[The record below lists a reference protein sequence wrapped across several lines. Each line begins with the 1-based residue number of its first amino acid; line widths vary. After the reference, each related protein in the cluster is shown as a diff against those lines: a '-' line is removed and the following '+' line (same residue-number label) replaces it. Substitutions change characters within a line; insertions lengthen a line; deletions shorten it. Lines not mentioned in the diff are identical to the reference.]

1 MGYKDSIKGLKETLN
16 SLLTAD
22 NTEQITKAV
31 SVIDELEKIHDNDEK
46 EKVALKDR
54 IVDIVRNTS
63 FKDDGTGGKSEK
75 LTDEPKDLDESI
87 KENVANIIK
96 NRK

>member
-31 SVIDELEKIHDNDEK
+31 SVIDELEKIHDDDEK

-63 FKDDGTGGKSEK
+63 FKDEKGGTPEK
-75 LTDEPKDLDESI
+75 LVEEPKDLDESI